1 MCNKIVKDHSI
12 EKISYEERKNRRK
25 DFDYSKLYEFF
36 DVEDLMGNIL
46 PILRYFGYPLTLYH
60 WFAKKEKTKDNTVL
74 RKYLAT
80 MDLKDFSSYRFSDSS
95 YLLNIELSNNSIYFD
110 YLKRTQPL
118 AI

>member
-1 MCNKIVKDHSI
+1 
-12 EKISYEERKNRRK
+12 
-25 DFDYSKLYEFF
+25 
-36 DVEDLMGNIL
+36 MGNIL
-46 PILRYFGYPLTLYH
+46 PILRYFDYPLTLYH

-118 AI
+118 AIQQYSLLELVNQINFLTSLSDFSEEVLFNYLKEINKKN